1 MTFITDD
8 FLLTNRTA
16 RRLYH
21 EFAEHLPIVDYH
33 THLPPHD
40 IARNRQFANLAE
52 MWLEGDHY
60 KWRVMRANGE
70 PESVCTGDAPPY
82 EKFLAWARTVP
93 HTLRNPLYHWTH
105 LELKRYFDIGCL
117 LTPETADDVWT
128 RANAKLAE
136 PALRPHGI
144 LQRFRVLAVCTTDDP
159 ADDLA
164 AHRALSSSAL
174 QTAVLPTF
182 RPDRALSVHQPE
194 TFRSWLER
202 LEATTGASIHGF
214 EDLKAALRARHDA
227 FHDAGCRLSDHG
239 LPYCLADPCSDAEA
253 ERIFQRARAGQAA
266 SQDEFESYG
275 ANLMLYFGELD
286 AEKGWTKQ
294 LHLGPIRNVN
304 TRLYRQ
310 VGPDAGCD
318 SIGDWLQA
326 EALGRYLDALDQRDA
341 LPRMIVYNVNPAANY
356 VVATM
361 IGNFQGGGIPGKLQ
375 YGAAWWY
382 LDQKEGM
389 EWQMNTLSNTG
400 LFTRFLGM
408 LTDSRSFLSFT
419 RHEYFRRVL
428 CNLIGRD
435 VEAGEIPDD
444 DTLLQ
449 PLIEGIC
456 YRNAL
461 SFLQLPL
468 KTQSP

>member
-1 MTFITDD
+1 MGFITDD
-8 FLLTNRTA
+8 FLLSNNTA

-40 IARNRQFANLAE
+40 IAGNRQFTNLAE
-52 MWLEGDHY
+52 IWLEGDHY
-60 KWRVMRANGE
+60 KWRLMRANGE

-105 LELKRYFDIGCL
+105 LELKRYFDIDCL
-117 LTPETADDVWT
+117 LTPESAEEVWK
-128 RANAKLAE
+128 RANARLSE
-136 PALRPHGI
+136 PQLRPHGI
-144 LQRFRVLAVCTTDDP
+144 LERFNVLAVCTTDDP
-159 ADDLA
+159 ADDLS
-164 AHRALSSSAL
+164 AHRTAAESELG
-174 QTAVLPTF
+174 TAVLPTF
-182 RPDRALSVHQPE
+182 RPDRALAVDQPE
-194 TFRSWLER
+194 AFRAWLER
-202 LEATTGASIHGF
+202 LEATANTSVNSF
-214 EDLKAALRARHDA
+214 QDLKDALRARHDA
-227 FHDAGCRLSDHG
+227 FHEAGCRLSDHG
-239 LPYCLADPCSDAEA
+239 LPYCFANACSDAEA
-253 ERIFQRARAGQAA
+253 ERVFQAA
-266 SQDEFESYG
+266 RSGKAACRADYERYA
-275 ANLMLYFGELD
+275 ANLLLFFGELD

-304 TRLYRQ
+304 TRLFRQ

-326 EALGRYLDALDQRDA
+326 EAMAGYLDALDRRDA
-341 LPRMIVYNVNPAANY
+341 LPRMVVYNVNPAANY
-356 VVATM
+356 VIATM

-389 EWQMNTLSNTG
+389 QWQMNTLSNTG

-428 CNLIGRD
+428 CDLLGRD
-435 VEAGEIPDD
+435 VEAGEIPPDD
-444 DTLLQ
+444 DVLK
-449 PLIEGIC
+449 PLIEDIC
-456 YRNAL
+456 FRNAL
-461 SFLQLPL
+461 RFLRLPL
-468 KTQSP
+468 KREAG